1 MNRSTAIAIGLSS
14 ILIGGCGMLT
24 PSSAP
29 TDAEQRQSAA
39 LSDPMNYTGGT
50 PKTVSGGSPFDD
62 LNDIFIK

>member
-1 MNRSTAIAIGLSS
+1 
-14 ILIGGCGMLT
+14 MLT
-24 PSSAP
+24 PSNAP

-39 LSDPMNYTGGT
+39 LSDPMNYSGGT